1 MLLVGLMLYLIWRM
15 DRASRSRQGI
25 EFSEE
30 RSQKGE
36 SLLMYRIGSGSR
48 NFKVVVKKVE

>member
-15 DRASRSRQGI
+15 DRVSRLRQGI

-48 NFKVVVKKVE
+48 IFKVVVKEIK